1 MLPDHPPSRSH
12 VLDHRGLVAGM
23 FDARGLGEILA
34 HATHQ
39 HPALRDRTVGEA
51 VKALVRKGLGGIN
64 HARSRV
70 PRCVDHQPPVPP
82 RVAPRDLSTT
92 HC

>member
-23 FDARGLGEILA
+23 FDALGLGEILA

-51 VKALVRKGLGGIN
+51 VKALVRKGLGWYQ
-64 HARSRV
+64 SRAL
-70 PRCVDHQPPVPP
+70 PRPQMLGPSAPLPP